1 MLFVCLFCYSSIIFF
16 FFFFLMI
23 RRPPRST
30 LFPYTTLFRSP
41 PQIFYR
47 GMPELISN
55 KSHDERRQGEAF
67 APFEQDSNPYHKKFY
82 IESYGCQMNFS
93 DSEIVASI
101 LNGKGF
107 GATLDFEEADLVL
120 LNTCSIREKAEQT
133 IRKRLTEFRKIKK
146 QKPGLLV

>member
-1 MLFVCLFCYSSIIFF
+1 M
-16 FFFFLMI
+16 
-23 RRPPRST
+23 
-30 LFPYTTLFRSP
+30 
-41 PQIFYR
+41 
-47 GMPELISN
+47 ISN

-67 APFEQDSNPYHKKFY
+67 APFEQDPNPYHKKFY

-146 QKPGLLV
+146 QKPGLLVGVLGCMAERLKAKLLEEEKLLTWLLDLTRIEVYQA